1 MSTSKVINIEFVKHF
16 FRDGSSVLVLRCPHL
31 DAAPRCISDNYFFF
45 ISTRE
50 EHPDWDT
57 TDSEGNV
64 KFVMKSRASGRGS
77 IRYYS
82 AATLEEAMAHGRRWA
97 RRKIFEVQK
106 AARADAERREAL
118 IFGRNPSHDRQN
130 FSKWE
135 KQFEKRFFSGLKNL
149 K

>member
-50 EHPDWDT
+50 EHPEWDT

-118 IFGRNPSHDRQN
+118 IFGRNPN